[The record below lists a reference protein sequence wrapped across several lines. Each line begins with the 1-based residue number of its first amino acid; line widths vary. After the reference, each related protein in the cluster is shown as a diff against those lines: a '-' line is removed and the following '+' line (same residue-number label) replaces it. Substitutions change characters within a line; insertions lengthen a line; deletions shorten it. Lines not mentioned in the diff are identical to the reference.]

1 MKKRLSLICLLLVIT
16 LLPLLP
22 SCAEPE
28 DNGKITIL
36 CTLFP
41 QYDWVK
47 NIVGNSESVEVTLL
61 IKNGTDPHS
70 YQPTAKDIMEI
81 SACDMI
87 VYQGG
92 EADVWVQEALARAK
106 AKDTVKIAL
115 SELDGITLRPISAS
129 SHSHDGHDH
138 GHDGH
143 DHDHGTDD
151 EHLWLSL
158 GNAKAAVEHIGKAL
172 CELDTAN
179 AELYKKNTLEYI
191 QSLDALDREYKKAA
205 ESAENKFMLF
215 ADRFPFVYLLE
226 DYDIDYAAAF
236 EGCTAD
242 VDAGFDTVL
251 SLIKEAKEHSVKYI
265 AVTESSD
272 KALAATVASS
282 ADRDIE
288 IIVMNSLQSVSSKQ
302 IEGGASYLGAM
313 RENLSALKRAI
324 GAK

>member
-1 MKKRLSLICLLLVIT
+1 MKKQLSFICLLLVVT
-16 LLPLLP
+16 LLPILP
-22 SCAEPE
+22 SCAAPE
-28 DNGKITIL
+28 DDGKITIL

-47 NIVGNSESVEVTLL
+47 SIVGNSESIEVTLL

-70 YQPTAKDIMEI
+70 YQPTAKDVMAI
-81 SACDMI
+81 SSCDMI

-92 EADVWVQEALARAK
+92 EADTWVQEALTRAK
-106 AKDTVKIAL
+106 ATDTVKIAL
-115 SELDGITLRPISAS
+115 SELDGITLRHISAS
-129 SHSHDGHDH
+129 SHSHGE
-138 GHDGH
+138 H
-143 DHDHGTDD
+143 DHDHGHGAYD

-158 GNAKAAVEHIGKAL
+158 GNAKAAVKHLADEICKLDSENKELYEQNAL
-172 CELDTAN
+172 DYAKKLDELDG
-179 AELYKKNTLEYI
+179 EY
-191 QSLDALDREYKKAA
+191 REAA
-205 ESAENKFMLF
+205 EGAENKFMLF

-226 DYDIDYAAAF
+226 DYEIDYAAAF

-272 KALAATVASS
+272 KALATTVASS
-282 ADRDIE
+282 ADRNIE
-288 IIVMNSLQSVSSKQ
+288 IIVMNSLQSISAKQ
-302 IEGGASYLGAM
+302 IDGGVSYLGIM
-313 RENLSALKRAI
+313 RENLAVLKMAI